1 MWDHKAFFTRVFPS
15 LTPVSQNG
23 QLENVSNPGNANV
36 KQQDPFG
43 EVCHRALQLLFA
55 DMEIV
60 EHNMH

>member
-1 MWDHKAFFTRVFPS
+1 MWDHKAFFTKVFPS

-23 QLENVSNPGNANV
+23 RLENVSNPGNTNA
-36 KQQDPFG
+36 KQQDLFG
-43 EVCHRALQLLFA
+43 EVHNRTLQLLFA

>member
-23 QLENVSNPGNANV
+23 QLENVSNPGNTNA
-36 KQQDPFG
+36 KQQDLFG
-43 EVCHRALQLLFA
+43 EVDNRALELPFA